1 VSLSPGGSC
10 LSCGSPC
17 GLEVLLPHLGGV
29 AVERVDQWPGLV
41 CLSVRSRSGEGTCPR
56 CQAVS
61 CRVHSRYT
69 RRLADAAV
77 GGQRVVI
84 RLAVRRFFCD
94 AADCPARTFAEQIEG
109 LTTAYARRTL
119 LLQRMLEAIALA
131 LAGRAGAR
139 LAGAFGLPAGR
150 STMLRLVRA
159 LPDPAVGGVA
169 VLGVDDFALRRGHV
183 YGSVLVDMGT
193 HRPVDLLPGREA
205 QTFATWLEE
214 HPEVQVICRDRAGAY
229 ADGARTGAPGAIQ
242 VADRWHLWHNLAQ
255 HVEKAVARHR
265 GCLKEPEPEPPAEP
279 APEPDLGQA
288 AAAAAGRRFEDSA
301 LVQRTRERYEAV
313 QALLAQGKGIKPIM
327 RELGLAKETVRRFAR
342 AASAEDL
349 LAKARGRRPSVLDEF
364 KPYLHQRW
372 NAGCT
377 NMLQLHTEIKQAGYP
392 GSYSIVRNYL
402 QPFRALGAAPPA
414 TPAPPKAR
422 HVASWILR
430 DPATLG
436 EDEQARLKDVRAR
449 CPHLDALADHVTEFA
464 KILTGRHGDR
474 LDAWIAA
481 AEADDQPDLHSFT
494 TGLKQD
500 HAAVL
505 NGLTLP
511 HSSGAVE
518 GNVNRIKMIK
528 RQMYGRASFDLLRKR
543 VILAS

>member
-1 VSLSPGGSC
+1 MSLSLGGSC

-17 GLEVLLPHLGGV
+17 GLEVLLPHLAGV

-41 CLSVRSRSGEGTCPR
+41 CLSVRSRSEEGTCPR

-94 AADCPARTFAEQIEG
+94 AADCPARTFAGQIEG

-139 LAGAFGLPAGR
+139 LAGAFALPAGR

-159 LPDPAVGGVA
+159 LPDPGAGGVA

-205 QTFATWLEE
+205 GTFATWLEQ

-242 VADRWHLWHNLAQ
+242 VAGRWHLWHNLAC
-255 HVEKAVARHR
+255 AT
-265 GCLKEPEPEPPAEP
+265 
-279 APEPDLGQA
+279 
-288 AAAAAGRRFEDSA
+288 RRCCFRME
-301 LVQRTRERYEAV
+301 
-313 QALLAQGKGIKPIM
+313 
-327 RELGLAKETVRRFAR
+327 VR
-342 AASAEDL
+342 D
-349 LAKARGRRPSVLDEF
+349 RPSPRRRSGGVKLE
-364 KPYLHQRW
+364 
-372 NAGCT
+372 
-377 NMLQLHTEIKQAGYP
+377 
-392 GSYSIVRNYL
+392 
-402 QPFRALGAAPPA
+402 AA
-414 TPAPPKAR
+414 
-422 HVASWILR
+422 
-430 DPATLG
+430 
-436 EDEQARLKDVRAR
+436 
-449 CPHLDALADHVTEFA
+449 
-464 KILTGRHGDR
+464 
-474 LDAWIAA
+474 
-481 AEADDQPDLHSFT
+481 
-494 TGLKQD
+494 
-500 HAAVL
+500 
-505 NGLTLP
+505 
-511 HSSGAVE
+511 
-518 GNVNRIKMIK
+518 
-528 RQMYGRASFDLLRKR
+528 
-543 VILAS
+543 